1 LIKVFMPFSSI
12 GQLIGPGRVLA
23 KERST
28 GSQAGEIMVEK
39 ICHDFVAAGLRLC
52 NGDHDRAIAA

>member
-1 LIKVFMPFSSI
+1 MPFSSI